1 MADLKSQEKQTL
13 VEEGT
18 QFKGSLTSTC
28 PVVVRG
34 KIEGEIETPSL
45 NISESGAVHGKAKIG
60 TVVSKGDIA
69 GEFDADTVQLSGS
82 VQDNT
87 VIRAKTLEV
96 KLSTQ
101 EGKMEVVFGNAT
113 LAVGDEPEKPREEP
127 AAEEAEEP
135 KEEED
140 E

>member
-1 MADLKSQEKQTL
+1 MASQEKQTL

-45 NISESGAVHGKAKIG
+45 TISESGAVHGKAKIG
-60 TVVSKGDIA
+60 TVISKGDIA

-87 VIRAKTLEV
+87 VIRSKTLEV

-101 EGKMEVVFGNAT
+101 EGKMEVVFGNT
-113 LAVGDEPEKPREEP
+113 NLSVGGDPSVPRAEP
-127 AAEEAEEP
+127 ADEEEA
-135 KEEED
+135 
-140 E
+140 